1 MIEFDTLKPSYLE
14 QMAAIEKEA
23 FDEPWSVNM
32 FLPELSD
39 ENAFY
44 AVGVEDGKVVCYAGF
59 HRVLDEGQ
67 IANVAVRADR
77 RGQGIGRSLMLRLLE
92 IAKGAGVKRITLE
105 VKDTNEIAVN
115 LYKSLGFTVEG
126 VRKRYYANRYD
137 AYVMWLT
144 VGEDINTN

>member
-1 MIEFDTLKPSYLE
+1 MRFEKLSFEHLSQIAE
-14 QMAAIEKEA
+14 IEKEA

-32 FLPELSD
+32 FLPELTD

-44 AVGVEDGKVVCYAGF
+44 VVGVENDEVICYAGF

-67 IANVAVRADR
+67 IANVAVRADK
-77 RGQGIGRSLMLRLLE
+77 RGQGIGRLL
-92 IAKGAGVKRITLE
+92 IQNLLSVAKSAGVKRITLE

-115 LYKSLGFTVEG
+115 LYKSFGFTVEG

-137 AYVMWLT
+137 ALLMWLT
-144 VGEDINTN
+144 IEED